1 LENLHWNTVS
11 PLLKEVLF
19 DLMQEEIFSPFRL
32 VGGTALSLQI
42 GHRMSVDIDMFT
54 EADYGSI
61 DFDSIKN
68 FLKNK
73 YAFYSSSPMD
83 IVAFGTYFKIGYSE
97 KDCIKLDLYYTDD
110 YVFEELVVDII
121 RMASIEEII
130 AMKLDIVLRG
140 GRKKDFWD
148 LHYFLNTM
156 NIDEMISYF
165 KKRYPYNDDFIKIKQ
180 MLINFAAADLDFE
193 PNCLLSKNWELIKL
207 DFAEKISPNPKVR

>member
-1 LENLHWNTVS
+1 MENLHWNTVS
-11 PLLKEVLF
+11 PLLKEILL

-54 EADYGSI
+54 DAEYGSI
-61 DFDSIKN
+61 DFNTIKS

-73 YAFYSSSPMD
+73 YAFYSSSPID
-83 IVAFGTYFKIGYSE
+83 IVAFGTYFKIGYSQ

-110 YVFEELVVDII
+110 YVFQELVVDTV

-130 AMKLDIVLRG
+130 AMKLDVVLRG

-148 LHYFLNTM
+148 LHYFLKS
-156 NIDEMISYF
+156 IPLDEMILYF
-165 KKRYPYNDDFIKIKQ
+165 QKRYPYNDDFIKIKT
-180 MLINFAAADLDFE
+180 MIVDFTAADSDFE
-193 PNCLLSKNWELIKL
+193 PNCLLFKDWELIKI
-207 DFAEKISPNPKVR
+207 DFMEKAL

>member
-1 LENLHWNTVS
+1 MKNLHWNTVS
-11 PLLKEVLF
+11 PLLKEILI

-42 GHRMSVDIDMFT
+42 GHRISVDIDLFT

-61 DFDSIKN
+61 DFDRIKN

-73 YAFYSSSPMD
+73 YAFYSSSPID

-97 KDCIKLDLYYTDD
+97 KDCIKLDLYYTDE
-110 YVFEELVVDII
+110 YVFEEVIVDTV

-130 AMKLDIVLRG
+130 AMKLDVVLRG

-148 LHYFLNTM
+148 LHYFLETIP
-156 NIDEMISYF
+156 IDEMISYF
-165 KKRYPYNDDFIKIKQ
+165 QKRYPYNDDFIKIKQ
-180 MLINFAAADLDFE
+180 MFIDFTAADLDFE

-207 DFAEKISPNPKVR
+207 DFIEKSS